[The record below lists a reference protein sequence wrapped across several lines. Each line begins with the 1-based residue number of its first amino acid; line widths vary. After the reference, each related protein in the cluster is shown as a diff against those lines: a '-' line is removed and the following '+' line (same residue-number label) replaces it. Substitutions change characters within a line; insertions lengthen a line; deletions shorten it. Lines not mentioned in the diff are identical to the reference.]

1 MEVIEEFGEFGSEIH
16 KVTLKSRYFSWL
28 CLMILNII
36 GLALIYISSFAHLY
50 DSSSSTS
57 FSEDTKERL
66 TFLFFWAGVYSDNT
80 FVTYAESCY
89 PFYVLLILLILERLA

>member
-1 MEVIEEFGEFGSEIH
+1 
-16 KVTLKSRYFSWL
+16 
-28 CLMILNII
+28 MILNII

-66 TFLFFWAGVYSDNT
+66 TFLFFWTGVYSDNT
-80 FVTYAESCY
+80 FDTYA
-89 PFYVLLILLILERLA
+89 